1 MSDTS
6 LFSDIDEPQF
16 SRFRKE
22 VFEKAV
28 ELGGTISGEH
38 GVGYAKA
45 PFLDLALTGPTIELM
60 KTIKQAMD
68 PNGILN
74 PGKVFETPLAAYE
87 VGFVNS
93 GQACC

>member
-1 MSDTS
+1 VR
-6 LFSDIDEPQF
+6 EV
-16 SRFRKE
+16 FRK
-22 VFEKAV
+22 AC

-45 PFLDLALTGPTIELM
+45 PFLDLALTEPTIGLM
-60 KTIKQAMD
+60 KTIKQALD

-74 PGKVFETPLAAYE
+74 PGKVFEAPLASHE